1 MTTTL
6 TDAEFAEQLRTFERS
21 AFRLELQREYRE
33 PSEADT
39 LARFL
44 AGNPQDPTEVP
55 GLRAW
60 FAQVAD
66 LTNRGRSIERVR
78 VHDDPPTDYQRW
90 EHWIGAWNIRAGETI
105 RYLTRQQAH
114 NIGLLPAAGTTD
126 WWLLDETWLILMRFD
141 AHGNRIAN
149 ELTTDPA
156 TIEQACTWR
165 DLAVRSGALEH
176 PDNADAA

>member
-1 MTTTL
+1 MPNQI

-55 GLRAW
+55 GLRDW
-60 FAQVAD
+60 FTQIAD
-66 LTNRGRSIERVR
+66 LTSRGRRIERVR
-78 VHDDPPTDYQRW
+78 VHDEPLTDYQRW
-90 EHWIGAWNIRAGETI
+90 ERWIGAWNIRAGETI

-114 NIGLLPAAGTTD
+114 DVDLLPAAGTTD
-126 WWLLDETWLILMRFD
+126 WWLLDDSRLILMHFD
-141 AHGNRIAN
+141 EVGHRVAN

-156 TIEQACTWR
+156 LIEQACTWR
-165 DLAVRSGALEH
+165 DLAIRYGVADQ
-176 PDNADAA
+176 PDSAVTA